1 MKNDTIEKQS
11 GHWFLAKI
19 GKKVLRPGGKKLTK
33 KMVELLNINTND
45 TVVEFAPGLGY
56 TSSIILNKKPASYTG
71 IDLDEKIIE
80 NLNQKFEDNKAIFR
94 LGNAAETNLENH
106 SQTKVFG
113 EAMLTMHADH
123 RKSEIIKEAYRILKK
138 EGYYAIHELA
148 LKPNNIPDEIKKN
161 IQKELAVTMNV
172 NARPLTI
179 VEWTNLM
186 KAEGFEIIETTI
198 SEMHLL
204 EPSRIIDDEG
214 FIGFLNILKNITT
227 QPEVRERVLQMKK
240 VFKKY
245 EEHLCAFVMVAKKV

>member
-1 MKNDTIEKQS
+1 
-11 GHWFLAKI
+11 
-19 GKKVLRPGGKKLTK
+19 
-33 KMVELLNINTND
+33 
-45 TVVEFAPGLGY
+45 
-56 TSSIILNKKPASYTG
+56 
-71 IDLDEKIIE
+71 
-80 NLNQKFEDNKAIFR
+80 
-94 LGNAAETNLENH
+94 
-106 SQTKVFG
+106 
-113 EAMLTMHADH
+113 
-123 RKSEIIKEAYRILKK
+123 
-138 EGYYAIHELA
+138 
-148 LKPNNIPDEIKKN
+148 
-161 IQKELAVTMNV
+161 MNV